1 MRAKLMT
8 DARTRFV
15 LSLSCFDLDT
25 ESVRSDARRCQHCNM
40 RTHTTLTLLLFAGL
54 ARLESTINIDINIS
68 EDNDISEE
76 VSARDTTSTI
86 YKAAEGNFET
96 EDACDNTT
104 VSVGE
109 DLVFGNNLDNAIDL
123 QVLSFFSP

>member
-1 MRAKLMT
+1 
-8 DARTRFV
+8 
-15 LSLSCFDLDT
+15 
-25 ESVRSDARRCQHCNM
+25 M

-68 EDNDISEE
+68 EDNDISEG
-76 VSARDTTSTI
+76 VSARDTTSTV

-123 QVLSFFSP
+123 QVR

>member
-1 MRAKLMT
+1 
-8 DARTRFV
+8 
-15 LSLSCFDLDT
+15 
-25 ESVRSDARRCQHCNM
+25 M
-40 RTHTTLTLLLFAGL
+40 RTHITLTLLLFAGL

-68 EDNDISEE
+68 EDNDISEG
-76 VSARDTTSTI
+76 VSARDTTSTV

-123 QVLSFFSP
+123 QVR

>member
-1 MRAKLMT
+1 MK
-8 DARTRFV
+8 
-15 LSLSCFDLDT
+15 
-25 ESVRSDARRCQHCNM
+25 
-40 RTHTTLTLLLFAGL
+40 THTTLTLLLFAGL

-68 EDNDISEE
+68 EDNDISEG
-76 VSARDTTSTI
+76 VSARDTTSTV

-123 QVLSFFSP
+123 QVR